1 MINKNYTKKIYN
13 KPFPYIIFENF
24 FEKDY
29 FDKIIKDFPKIQTF
43 EKEKNN
49 VGRMH
54 HDITNGDK
62 IYDNL
67 VKNSDTYK
75 KMHEFVYSKSFINLF
90 LDFFKDQILEN
101 FNNKSLLHNPFD
113 FEIIEDPYEG
123 TKVVD
128 KNSLSNKEKKNIY
141 SRIDIGVGKK
151 NYGLKTGGGGI
162 HVDNPQRLISLL
174 FYCGGYSHMKGGE
187 HRIWKEENGKMI
199 LEKVITPKPNMMIA
213 SLQTNKSYHDVNPIV
228 EIEGTRNAFYLAI
241 SSSIKTWK
249 DLEYSEFNL
258 KYNKNRC
265 KKNFFRKIID
275 LVNAK

>member
-13 KPFPYIIFENF
+13 EPFPYVIFNNF
-24 FEKDY
+24 FEKKYYDEVAR
-29 FDKIIKDFPKIQTF
+29 DFPKIQTF

-62 IYDNL
+62 VYKDLI
-67 VKNSDTYK
+67 KKSDAYK
-75 KMHEFVYSKSFINLF
+75 KMHNWVYSKNFI
-90 LDFFKDQILEN
+90 DFFLHIFRDQIITN
-101 FNNKSLLHNPFD
+101 YNNKNLLHNPFS
-113 FEIIEDPYEG
+113 FNIIEEPYEG
-123 TKVVD
+123 AKVVD
-128 KNSLSNKEKKNIY
+128 KNSLSNKKKKNIY

-151 NYGLKTGGGGI
+151 NYGIKTGGGGI

-174 FYCGGYSHMKGGE
+174 FYCGGYSHIKGGE
-187 HRIWKEENGKMI
+187 HRIWKKESGNMKLENI
-199 LEKVITPKPNMMIA
+199 IVPKPNMLIA
-213 SLQTNKSYHDVNPIV
+213 SLQTNISYHDVNPIK

-249 DLEYSEFNL
+249 SVKYSKFNL

-265 KKNFFRKIID
+265 KKNFLRKMID
-275 LVNAK
+275 LLNVK